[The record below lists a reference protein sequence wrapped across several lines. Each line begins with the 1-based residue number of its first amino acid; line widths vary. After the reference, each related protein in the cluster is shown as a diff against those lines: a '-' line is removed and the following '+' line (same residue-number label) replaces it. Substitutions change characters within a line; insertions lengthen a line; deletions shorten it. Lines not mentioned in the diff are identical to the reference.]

1 MEELL
6 SEGQGGEQGE
16 RGVTPPPPPPPP
28 IPPDGYVGQEVGN
41 RAWCPRDVEAS
52 RAYQND
58 AHEV

>member
-1 MEELL
+1 MEELA
-6 SEGQGGEQGE
+6 SEGQGGKQGV
-16 RGVTPPPPPPPP
+16 RSVTPPPPPP

-58 AHEV
+58 AQEV